1 MLELIGH
8 DMLEPVVIQNC
19 VIFHAFVSAKGVGL
33 YIRCFVSNINKEGS
47 LGNRNR
53 PRLFL
58 NVNLQKAVIHSVLRK
73 REEIVTASNVI
84 K

>member
-1 MLELIGH
+1 MLELISH

-33 YIRCFVSNINKEGS
+33 YIRSFVSNINKEGS

-58 NVNLQKAVIHSVLRK
+58 NVDLQKICDTLCIAQKGR
-73 REEIVTASNVI
+73 NCYCF
-84 K
+84 